1 MLQLRI
7 QFRAQA
13 WISFHLSDIDSLFIL
28 GRMCN
33 LNEECKPTKG
43 PFQDF
48 LFCVNKKKKAK
59 G

>member
-1 MLQLRI
+1 M
-7 QFRAQA
+7 
-13 WISFHLSDIDSLFIL
+13 SDIDSLFIL

-33 LNEECKPTKG
+33 LNKECKPTKG

-48 LFCVNKKKKAK
+48 VFCVNKKKKKAE